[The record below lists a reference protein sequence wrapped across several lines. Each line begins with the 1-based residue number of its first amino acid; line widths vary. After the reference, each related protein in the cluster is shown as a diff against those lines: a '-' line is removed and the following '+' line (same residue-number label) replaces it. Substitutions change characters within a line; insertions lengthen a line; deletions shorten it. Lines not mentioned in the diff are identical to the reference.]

1 MINCWPNKMSQATC
15 YVIDELF
22 TQKTVSDSSFI

>member
-1 MINCWPNKMSQATC
+1 MSQATC